1 MNHKQKQ
8 WTGWGA
14 FLAAIAVASGLV
26 VTGTNEIEE
35 EKAAPQPTVTQTVT
49 PSPDPEPSPS
59 ASIDLLPVGYEVDR
73 VVDGDTV
80 KLMINGVSQSVRII
94 GIDTPETVHPR
105 MDVQCYGPEA
115 SARAKEL
122 LEGKTVQLEQDL
134 SQGETDRYGRL
145 LGYLTLED
153 GRDFGR
159 IMIEEGY
166 AEEVTY
172 DGWYEKQGRYKFYED
187 VAREQGVGQWSAC

>member
-1 MNHKQKQ
+1 MSKKKK
-8 WTGWGA
+8 WTWGA
-14 FLAAIAVASGLV
+14 FLASIALASGIAVA
-26 VTGTNEIEE
+26 TPEE
-35 EKAAPQPTVTQTVT
+35 NT
-49 PSPDPEPSPS
+49 PEPEAAVPS
-59 ASIDLLPVGYEVDR
+59 APASPAPIATPQGFEVDR
-73 VVDGDTV
+73 VIDGDTV
-80 KLMINGVSQSVRII
+80 KILTDSGSKTVRIV

-105 MDVQCYGPEA
+105 MDVECYGPEA

-122 LEGKTVQLEQDL
+122 LEGQTVQLEQDL
-134 SQGETDRYGRL
+134 SQGETDRYGRY

-159 IMIEEGY
+159 VMIEEGY

-187 VAREQGVGQWSAC
+187 VAREQGVGQWAAC